1 MCDQKHNF
9 SQEFRTTL
17 LPQNASE
24 KCIAE
29 KYTVPPPSISKYTV
43 FFTARWRSPRPRGL
57 QVKFQ
62 ECNHLLSQKWAL
74 VGIFK
79 WCDLLRP

>member
-29 KYTVPPPSISKYTV
+29 KYTVPPPYISE
-43 FFTARWRSPRPRGL
+43 TALRFSFLRIWMLGQLKVLCHVLTDRFPELCGF
-57 QVKFQ
+57 QKF
-62 ECNHLLSQKWAL
+62 
-74 VGIFK
+74 I
-79 WCDLLRP
+79 